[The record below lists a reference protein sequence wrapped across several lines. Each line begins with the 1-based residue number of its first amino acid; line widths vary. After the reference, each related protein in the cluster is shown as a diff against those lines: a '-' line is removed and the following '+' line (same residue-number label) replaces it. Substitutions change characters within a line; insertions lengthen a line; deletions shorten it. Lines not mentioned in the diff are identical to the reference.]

1 MININIIKILAKVK
15 TIAAYSYRKYHGLP
29 FIYPNQNLNYVE
41 NFLHMMFSDSQE
53 EFHADPVLV
62 EALNL
67 LLILHADHE
76 QNCSTSTVRL
86 AGSSKSNIFGAIS
99 SGISALWGPLHGG
112 ANQAVIEM
120 LETIKEDGGN
130 YKKYILQAKD
140 KSSSF
145 RLMGFG
151 HRV

>member
-1 MININIIKILAKVK
+1 
-15 TIAAYSYRKYHGLP
+15 
-29 FIYPNQNLNYVE
+29 
-41 NFLHMMFSDSQE
+41 MMFSDSQE

-62 EALNL
+62 DALNL

-86 AGSSKSNIFGAIS
+86 AGSSKSNVFGAIS

-120 LETIKEDGGN
+120 LKKLEMIIVIIKN
-130 YKKYILQAKD
+130 MFKWQKIKNLLL
-140 KSSSF
+140 

-151 HRV
+151 RIGSIKIMILEQKS